1 MGYTLFSYSY
11 FYAYLICRDPD
22 GKYRGDW
29 AWNEENDTGRGNPAM
44 SPDVTDTLRAI
55 KKKHGAEGVRN
66 HSGAMSLPYLNRIYE
81 WSLQQCPVSSP
92 ENSSVADHALIQKH
106 LAWRAFSSF
115 GWTLWTRYFLSVF
128 SLSQDLF
135 FALGT
140 LKH

>member
-55 KKKHGAEGVRN
+55 KKNMVQRVFETTLVQC
-66 HSGAMSLPYLNRIYE
+66 HSLILIVFMNGLYNNV
-81 WSLQQCPVSSP
+81 QFPVLKT
-92 ENSSVADHALIQKH
+92 HQRLIMH
-106 LAWRAFSSF
+106 
-115 GWTLWTRYFLSVF
+115 
-128 SLSQDLF
+128 
-135 FALGT
+135 
-140 LKH
+140 